1 MWKRIKALKCF
12 ISNLKVEVNIFPFMS
27 RLVFV
32 LFPVMYVF
40 DVIAVVFFISFEWCL
55 IQMMLPGLPSE
66 HESCVPTGG
75 VAVSR
80 FIYVCW
86 LCHLVVTA
94 FPFPCSLSELIQAP
108 VWLIDSHERS
118 ADVVNQN
125 EYLATS
131 IAHTHTQ
138 GTKYKRLHPKATSY
152 DWLGRLVHTPVPV
165 QEHRSETPA
174 RESLPSAHTSCTQR
188 FTLLQT
194 LLDIRL
200 DQVGTLAGW
209 RISFLYN
216 MI

>member
-108 VWLIDSHERS
+108 VWLIDSHEQS

-131 IAHTHTQ
+131 IAHTHREPNTN
-138 GTKYKRLHPKATSY
+138 GSTPKLPPMTGWAGWYTRPYLFKSTGARH
-152 DWLGRLVHTPVPV
+152 LPEKVFPLL
-165 QEHRSETPA
+165 TPA
-174 RESLPSAHTSCTQR
+174 ALRGSHYY
-188 FTLLQT
+188 
-194 LLDIRL
+194 RL
-200 DQVGTLAGW
+200 CWILG
-209 RISFLYN
+209 
-216 MI
+216 